1 MSDKIGLYAGS
12 FDPITNGHVDI
23 IRRAAKLF
31 DKLIV
36 APMTN
41 TSKKYLFSYN
51 EKKTFIEE
59 ETKDLKNVI
68 VVDGKDQLTTDLAK
82 KYGATFLIRSM
93 RNADDFGYE
102 SGVSSINKAL
112 DDDIETIFL
121 ISDSKYSTI
130 SSSMIK
136 EVAKFNGDITKFVS
150 KHVASELTKRLQ
162 KGNRTLEI

>member
-1 MSDKIGLYAGS
+1 MSEKIGLYAGS

-41 TSKKYLFSYN
+41 TSKRYLFSYE
-51 EKKTFIEE
+51 EKKSFIEDE
-59 ETKDLKNVI
+59 VADLSNVI
-68 VVDGKDQLTTDLAK
+68 VVDGENQLSTELAK
-82 KYGATFLIRSM
+82 KHHATFLVRSM

-112 DDDIETIFL
+112 DDDLETVFL

-136 EVAKFNGDITKFVS
+136 EVAKFNGDISKFVPS
-150 KHVASELTKRLQ
+150 SVAPELIKRLQ
-162 KGNRTLEI
+162 KGN

>member
-1 MSDKIGLYAGS
+1 MSQRIGLYAGS

-41 TSKKYLFSYN
+41 TSKKYLFTYD
-51 EKKTFIEE
+51 EKKRFIQEAV
-59 ETKDLKNVI
+59 KDLPNVE
-68 VVDGKDQLTTDLAK
+68 VVDGKDELTIGLAK
-82 KYGATFLIRSM
+82 KYHASFLVRSM

-112 DDDIETIFL
+112 DDEIETIFL

-136 EVAKFNGDITKFVS
+136 EVAKFNGDITKFVAPD
-150 KHVASELTKRLQ
+150 VAVELTKRLQ
-162 KGNRTLEI
+162 KGN

>member
-1 MSDKIGLYAGS
+1 MAEKIGLYAGS

-41 TSKKYLFSYN
+41 TSKKYLFSYA
-51 EKKTFIEE
+51 EKKIFIEE
-59 ETKDLKNVI
+59 ETQDLANVI

-82 KYGATFLIRSM
+82 QYHATFLVRSM

-121 ISDSKYSTI
+121 ISDTKYSTI

-150 KHVASELTKRLQ
+150 KHVAQELTKRLQ
-162 KGNRTLEI
+162 KGN

>member
-1 MSDKIGLYAGS
+1 MSEKIGLYAGS
-12 FDPITNGHVDI
+12 FDPITYGHVDI

-41 TSKKYLFSYN
+41 TSKKYLFSYD
-51 EKKTFIEE
+51 EKKAFIEE
-59 ETKDLKNVI
+59 QTNDLKNV
-68 VVDGKDQLTTDLAK
+68 VVVNGKDELTTKLAK
-82 KYGATFLIRSM
+82 DNGATFLVRSM

-112 DDDIETIFL
+112 DDNIETVFL
-121 ISDSKYSTI
+121 ISDTQYSTI

-150 KHVASELTKRLQ
+150 PHVAEELTKRLQ
-162 KGNRTLEI
+162 KGNRSLEI

>member
-1 MSDKIGLYAGS
+1 MSEKIGLYAGS

-23 IRRAAKLF
+23 IRRASKLF

-41 TSKKYLFSYN
+41 TSKKYLFTYD

-59 ETKDLKNVI
+59 EIKDLPNVK
-68 VVDGKDQLTTDLAK
+68 VVNGKDELTIKLAK
-82 KYGATFLIRSM
+82 RYGATFLVRSM

-121 ISDSKYSTI
+121 ISDTKYSTI

-136 EVAKFNGDITKFVS
+136 EVAKFNGDITKFVP
-150 KHVASELTKRLQ
+150 KHVATELTKRLQ
-162 KGNRTLEI
+162 KGNRSLEI